1 MIRPLTLMDMV
12 RLVGL
17 AGSEWVVRR
26 GRLSE
31 ETSHPSA
38 VLVKGLPSFSPTLF
52 FWDWLA
58 ESRRESILI
67 SVDGWHLSGLASAC
81 RRAGPTTWGV
91 EHLVAVPG
99 EEERS
104 SDLLE
109 VLAGYA
115 GQQGVER
122 IFLRLPDE
130 WRLIDMARRSGFAP
144 CTQLLAFTLIGR
156 TALLGIP
163 PPLQAYR
170 MRLPEDDH
178 PLFDRYS
185 ATTPAEVRLGIGLTL
200 RQWKDAQEPGGK
212 RTRELIVEQ
221 DGSIRAWVHLVT
233 RHGNV
238 RVQAMV
244 DSQWDQDLR
253 SLVALVLDQAGHRSV
268 IWEVPA
274 YQEFLRLTLERVGFQ
289 ASTTYQLMIK
299 SLVARVEELATAPAS
314 V

>member
-1 MIRPLTLMDMV
+1 MIRPLTLTDTV

-31 ETSHPSA
+31 ETSHPSGA
-38 VLVKGLPSFSPTLF
+38 LIKGLPSFSPAAF
-52 FWDWLA
+52 FLDWLA
-58 ESRRESILI
+58 ESRRESIWI

-99 EEERS
+99 EEERC

-115 GQQGVER
+115 GQQGAER
-122 IFLRLPDE
+122 VFLRLPDE
-130 WRLIDMARRSGFAP
+130 WRLIDLARRSGFAL

-163 PPLQAYR
+163 PPVQTHR

-178 PLFDRYS
+178 PLFELYT
-185 ATTPAEVRLGIGLTL
+185 AATPAEVRIGIGLTL
-200 RQWKDAQEPGGK
+200 QQWKDAQEPVGK
-212 RTRELIVEQ
+212 WTRELIVEQ

-233 RHGNV
+233 RRRDI

-244 DSQWDQDLR
+244 DSSWEQDLR
-253 SLVALVLDQAGHRSV
+253 SLVAFVLDQAGHRSV
-268 IWEVPA
+268 IWEVSA
-274 YQEFLRLTLERVGFQ
+274 YQELLRLTLERVGFQ
-289 ASTTYQLMIK
+289 ASTTYQLMVK
-299 SLVARVEELATAPAS
+299 SLVARVKEPATAPAS